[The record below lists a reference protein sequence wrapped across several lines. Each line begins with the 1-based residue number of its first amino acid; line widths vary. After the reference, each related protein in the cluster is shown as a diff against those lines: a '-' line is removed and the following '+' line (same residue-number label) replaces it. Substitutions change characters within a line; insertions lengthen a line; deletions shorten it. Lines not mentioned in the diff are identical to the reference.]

1 MKNPP
6 EIPEEPLL
14 EGFDAAFS
22 KGKPLRQLVFS
33 GPPTG

>member
-1 MKNPP
+1 MSRAV
-6 EIPEEPLL
+6 LL